1 MGPII
6 VEHTLSGMLCPELRE
21 DPPPRK
27 MYERT
32 DWEAVGKE
40 IQETL
45 QPQALIETIPQL
57 EQSVE
62 HLINTT
68 TNFPARVQ
76 GRALGERA
84 HPSQAARQTR
94 CR

>member
-1 MGPII
+1 M
-6 VEHTLSGMLCPELRE
+6 CPELRE

-32 DWEAVGKE
+32 DWEAVGKK

-45 QPQALIETIPQL
+45 QPQAPIETIPQL

-76 GRALGERA
+76 GRALGERRIR
-84 HPSQAARQTR
+84 HRQQGRLAADNP
-94 CR
+94 